1 MRRAASFPGKTME
14 SLLPMREGGEGGGGV
29 VIKILQSLKEVL
41 SENSC
46 DMTKTPPIPPPPAGD
61 K

>member
-29 VIKILQSLKEVL
+29 VIKILQSLKE
-41 SENSC
+41 
-46 DMTKTPPIPPPPAGD
+46 G
-61 K
+61 